1 MEGSYKSN
9 DPAGVN
15 DIQAGEGAAR
25 HEGERMDMH
34 DATAYVRH
42 ALKDGPTPT
51 TRILCPGHETE
62 TRAALR
68 CMTDT
73 GEVLRMDEGKTD
85 VRSIAWGVV
94 AYTWAD
100 ETELGCL
107 EYIEAPAV
115 GARAIINKD
124 DETQTV
130 SVTFEIVEEWEPAV
144 FYRDTARGEITA
156 LMNFMTCTRSEL
168 ERHAASLPGYS
179 VDYGADDGRPCDW
192 CPVSETR
199 AAIGR
204 LLRAGG
210 CL

>member
-1 MEGSYKSN
+1 MADNYKLT
-9 DPAGVN
+9 DAAGTDN
-15 DIQAGEGAAR
+15 SQEDGTAGQG
-25 HEGERMDMH
+25 GEPMDMY

-42 ALKDGPTPT
+42 ALKDGPASM

-73 GEVLRMDEGKTD
+73 GEALNVSGGKTD
-85 VRSIAWGVV
+85 VRRIAWGVV
-94 AYTWAD
+94 SYAWED
-100 ETELGCL
+100 GPELEC
-107 EYIEAPAV
+107 IEAPAV
-115 GARAIINKD
+115 GARAIISKND
-124 DETQTV
+124 SARTLAVE
-130 SVTFEIVEEWEPAV
+130 FEICDEWAPAV

-156 LMNFMTCTRSEL
+156 LMNFMTCTRREL

-179 VDYGADDGRPCDW
+179 VNYGADDGRPWGW
-192 CPVSETR
+192 CPVSETW

-204 LLRAGG
+204 MLRVGG

>member
-1 MEGSYKSN
+1 
-9 DPAGVN
+9 
-15 DIQAGEGAAR
+15 
-25 HEGERMDMH
+25 MDMH

-42 ALKDGPTPT
+42 ALKDGPAPM

-73 GEVLRMDEGKTD
+73 GEAACVDGGKTG
-85 VRSIAWGVV
+85 VHLIAWGVV
-94 AYTWAD
+94 AYTYAD
-100 ETELGCL
+100 ESEPGCLEL

-124 DETQTV
+124 AETRTLA
-130 SVTFEIVEEWEPAV
+130 VTFENVEEWAPAV

-156 LMNFMTCTRSEL
+156 LMNFMTCTRREL

-179 VDYGADDGRPCDW
+179 VDYGADDGRPWGW
-192 CPVSETR
+192 CPVSETW
-199 AAIGR
+199 AAMGR
-204 LLRAGG
+204 MLRVGG